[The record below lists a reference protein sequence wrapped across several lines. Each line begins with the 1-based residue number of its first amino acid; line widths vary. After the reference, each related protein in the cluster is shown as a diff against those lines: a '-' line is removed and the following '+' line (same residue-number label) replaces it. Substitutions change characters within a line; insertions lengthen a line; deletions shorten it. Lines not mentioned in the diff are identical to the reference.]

1 MDIPASPP
9 TFSFPRI
16 TRRRRHTNAGPSP
29 SQATPGGGQP
39 SPSIQPPSQTPRSP
53 AESTPVTPG
62 VQQIANPLAM
72 AGNSTAEQ
80 PASEL
85 DRQTYRI
92 RLVPHLESARSLHFE
107 PIIRDVKVGG
117 PPLRVGRFTD
127 RATNP
132 PRGNGLNP
140 NDKNSD
146 KVAFRS
152 KVVSR
157 AHAELWVQGK
167 GMFFLKDTKSS
178 SGTFINHMRLSPPGQ
193 ESVAHILKDGDVIQL
208 GVDYQGGTE
217 EMYRC
222 VKIKVEVGQGREWQG
237 GANAFNTAALK
248 QLRTLQAGEGSE
260 TSKAGPLKK
269 SVGDCCICLFGVSV
283 CQSLFIAPCSHAFHY
298 KCIRPMLELHHPG
311 FSCPLCRTFADL
323 EADVEVDEHEL
334 KAIADALD
342 EAEDSEEPPATGASH
357 PNGGPHPREAG
368 RSRDDAILVDSD
380 EGGVSPHLHRT
391 TFTTNGHASS
401 AHHHGTS
408 SGPDSFPSAISG
420 PTHNMNGSHR
430 NSAGEDDRLVED
442 ALEVD
447 YDGEDDDIGDGDERM
462 IEEFGGRNDED
473 QMDVTVSPTKRFTG
487 GYRGSAGAG
496 PSGSASV
503 PLKIDL
509 ERRPDADTQAERE
522 AREFANATT
531 PLNNTFIALANS
543 LLGTVEHPSS
553 SAQYGHPESAA
564 AAQDDDDGTG
574 TEAENGYFRDRPSRR
589 AGFEAPAAARGSS
602 NGSTGNGGGG
612 SAGGAARGGASGLNG
627 VVSGGSLL
635 AKRKR

>member
-1 MDIPASPP
+1 MMDIPASPP

-16 TRRRRHTNAGPSP
+16 TRRRRHTNAGASP
-29 SQATPGGGQP
+29 SQATPGTGQP
-39 SPSIQPPSQTPRSP
+39 SPPSAQPPSQTTRSP
-53 AESTPVTPG
+53 AADSAPVTPS
-62 VQQIANPLAM
+62 VQQTINPLAM
-72 AGNSTAEQ
+72 PNTSAEQ
-80 PASEL
+80 PTSEL

-107 PIIRDVKVGG
+107 PIIRDVKVSG

-248 QLRTLQAGEGSE
+248 QLRTLQAGDGSDNK
-260 TSKAGPLKK
+260 TGPLKK
-269 SVGDCCICLFGVSV
+269 TVGDCCICLFGVSV

-342 EAEDSEEPPATGASH
+342 EAEDSEQPPAPGLPYA
-357 PNGGPHPREAG
+357 NGGLEAG

-380 EGGVSPHLHRT
+380 EGGASPQIQRAA
-391 TFTTNGHASS
+391 NGHTLATG
-401 AHHHGTS
+401 HHDPMSEPIGQ
-408 SGPDSFPSAISG
+408 PSAISVV
-420 PTHNMNGSHR
+420 THNVNGNHR
-430 NSAGEDDRLVED
+430 NSAVDDDRLVED

-447 YDGEDDDIGDGDERM
+447 YDGEDDDGDGDERM
-462 IEEFGGRNDED
+462 VDDFGGRNDD
-473 QMDVTVSPTKRFTG
+473 DPMDDTVSPTKRYTG

-496 PSGSASV
+496 PSTA
-503 PLKIDL
+503 PLKIDPD
-509 ERRPDADTQAERE
+509 RRTDVDTQADRE

-531 PLNNTFIALANS
+531 PLNNTFIAMANS

-553 SAQYGHPESAA
+553 SAQYGHADHSLRSSGAA
-564 AAQDDDDGTG
+564 VAQDDDDATG
-574 TEAENGYFRDRPSRR
+574 TEAENGYFRQRPSRR
-589 AGFEAPAAARGSS
+589 AGLELPAGGARISS
-602 NGSTGNGGGG
+602 SGNTGNGGP
-612 SAGGAARGGASGLNG
+612 AGGTARGGALQTQALPSP
-627 VVSGGSLL
+627 
-635 AKRKR
+635 